1 MGRKRVGLKPVGP
14 DHISQHAKKQLKD
27 TEINNPENHNYRKMA
42 ALDFLENELKV
53 KDATII
59 SSKLSNTSPILWI
72 EVQNEE
78 IAEHIQKQSSHFE
91 REARA
96 IMYPPQEF
104 FRTIKSIENNY
115 KEEKEKNTALRYIV
129 KLGQDNIELW
139 AKQLREP
146 QYTKQ
151 SLTVFGN
158 IEEQRIER
166 IITTPKFGQSP
177 PKGRDTTLKRL
188 RESTE
193 NSAISPKRFNINEEM
208 MAEELTLSPGWNR
221 PFQSTI
227 ISPPKEQQLNKIIQ
241 LVNNRIKPT
250 SPTRR
255 RTKSQDPKEIPT
267 NTEKKNSNPE
277 TQPNQG
283 KANPNTKKGE
293 KIKEAANQQKQNH
306 KENP

>member
-1 MGRKRVGLKPVGP
+1 M
-14 DHISQHAKKQLKD
+14 
-27 TEINNPENHNYRKMA
+27 
-42 ALDFLENELKV
+42 
-53 KDATII
+53 
-59 SSKLSNTSPILWI
+59 
-72 EVQNEE
+72 
-78 IAEHIQKQSSHFE
+78 
-91 REARA
+91 
-96 IMYPPQEF
+96 
-104 FRTIKSIENNY
+104 
-115 KEEKEKNTALRYIV
+115 

-139 AKQLREP
+139 TKQLREP

-158 IEEQRIER
+158 IEEPNIER

-193 NSAISPKRFNINEEM
+193 DSTISPKRFNINEEM
-208 MAEELTLSPGWNR
+208 MAEELTLSPGWIM

-227 ISPPKEQQLNKIIQ
+227 ISPPKEQQLNKIVQ

-255 RTKSQDPKEIPT
+255 RTRSQDPKELPT
-267 NTEKKNSNPE
+267 NTEQKNNTAE

-283 KANPNTKKGE
+283 KTNQNTKKGE

-306 KENP
+306 KENTRAARINRSLNKDKTPKQNPDNKTKENSKEQNKENKNKEEQDTTLNIVTSTPT